1 VTIDPRV
8 LYGVMKEICPEFDVS
23 KKKFTREIRETH
35 WKNTFDF
42 ERLKASKQKIFTGMI
57 ETDGEAIFV
66 DYRRSKADR
75 PVLSSASPLT

>member
-1 VTIDPRV
+1 
-8 LYGVMKEICPEFDVS
+8 
-23 KKKFTREIRETH
+23 
-35 WKNTFDF
+35 
-42 ERLKASKQKIFTGMI
+42 MI